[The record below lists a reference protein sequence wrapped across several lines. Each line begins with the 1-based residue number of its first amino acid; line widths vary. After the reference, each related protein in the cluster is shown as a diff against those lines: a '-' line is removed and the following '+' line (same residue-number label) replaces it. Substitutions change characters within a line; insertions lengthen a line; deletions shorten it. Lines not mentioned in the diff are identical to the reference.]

1 MSQHF
6 LCLSM
11 VMLQISNNVSIQSWE
26 IQLTAIRAQGAGG
39 QNVNKVSSA
48 IHLRFDIKHSTL
60 PEFYKERLLALKDS
74 RVTSEG
80 VIIIKAQQFRTQ
92 EQNKEDALNRLK
104 ALILDATK
112 ITKTRRATK
121 PTKAS
126 QKRRLEKKKQRSNT
140 KQPRG
145 RVS

>member
-1 MSQHF
+1 
-6 LCLSM
+6 
-11 VMLQISNNVSIQSWE
+11 
-26 IQLTAIRAQGAGG
+26 
-39 QNVNKVSSA
+39 
-48 IHLRFDIKHSTL
+48 
-60 PEFYKERLLALKDS
+60 LKDS

-104 ALILDATK
+104 TLILDATK
-112 ITKTRRATK
+112 VTKTRRATK

-140 KQPRG
+140 KQLRG